1 LYEPKHLIVHTTFLL
16 ILKEKGMNEK
26 KIKDKPIQIRI
37 FPKRLLQP
45 ETAEKVLNEIDQVRG
60 VIRMLINGKNLP
72 RKVTSGPGTGA
83 DVNHPERKIIHVGN
97 CALELHII
105 VGEILVEVE
114 DENSI
119 ENVKI
124 ACEKTLPFSFEFKRG
139 HFIKR
144 RPTLTDYGKY
154 GFKSKTDESIN
165 LEDERLLG
173 LMDPHAKPD
182 NNLCVIQ
189 PRKEEK

>member
-1 LYEPKHLIVHTTFLL
+1 
-16 ILKEKGMNEK
+16 MDK
-26 KIKDKPIQIRI
+26 KAVKNKPIQVKI

-45 ETAEKVLNEIDQVRG
+45 ETAEKVLNEIDPVKG

-72 RKVTSGPGTGA
+72 RKVTCGPGTGA
-83 DVNHPERKIIHVGN
+83 DVNHPDRRIIHVGD

-114 DENSI
+114 DESAV
-119 ENVKI
+119 ENVKK
-124 ACEKTLPFSFEFKRG
+124 ACERTLPFSFEFKIG

-154 GFKSKTDESIN
+154 GFKSRTDESIN
-165 LEDERLLG
+165 LDDERLLG
-173 LMDPHAKPD
+173 LMDPHAKKEG
-182 NNLCVIQ
+182 NLCVIDTE
-189 PRKEEK
+189 KEK

>member
-1 LYEPKHLIVHTTFLL
+1 M
-16 ILKEKGMNEK
+16 LKTAATVE
-26 KIKDKPIQIRI
+26 KPIQVRV

-45 ETAEKVLNEIDQVRG
+45 ETAEKVLNEIDQVEG

-72 RKVTSGPGTGA
+72 RKVTCGPGTGT
-83 DVNHPERKIIHVGN
+83 DVNHPDRKIIHVGD

-114 DENSI
+114 NETAI
-119 ENVKI
+119 EGVRK
-124 ACEKTLPFSFEFKRG
+124 ACEKALPFSFELKRG

-154 GFKSKTDESIN
+154 GFRSKTDESIN
-165 LEDERLLG
+165 LEDGRILG
-173 LMDPHAKPD
+173 LIDPHAKAEGNICIIGTD
-182 NNLCVIQ
+182 
-189 PRKEEK
+189 EKK